1 MLSISAKL
9 HTIRLKIISLS
20 GKSYPYYFI
29 IAAIIAAF
37 FNPFFIILVLFLL
50 YMFKTK
56 YNYKILLILILLIG
70 ISFTA
75 NYLIKSFKPKN
86 IINGT
91 VIEINQNNIIVKT
104 TFSKYKLKT
113 NNDYQIGDI
122 LEIEGTLTKPRGV
135 RVPYG
140 FNEKNYLRSRGV
152 YYEINQAKINKIG
165 FSYLYFP
172 HLLIN
177 RYLDIYP
184 LKTKVYLRSFIVGT
198 NEYNREFKDAT
209 NKLQITYLLSLSGI
223 LIYAILNILKKI
235 FFYLDIKTKKQDVI
249 IIFLLFIWC
258 VIAGFKFVILR
269 IFIISLLTNI
279 NKYLNLKMTRL
290 DIIFYAFLS
299 LIIGKPDL
307 LYSTGFTISFVV
319 LTMVSLV
326 DSEIKIGNYFIKRY
340 VLYVLI
346 YLSILPIIINMYNNI
361 YLLIFILTP
370 LLVLIFQKGIIYLFI
385 VVLAMPFLSFISEF
399 YLFYF
404 ENIIKYISG
413 FKSNLTFPNFN
424 NIFILTYYLIFIF
437 FMSNKKWINK
447 NMFSLILL
455 VLIVYNKA
463 YLNPTYKL
471 IFLDVD
477 QGDTTIFITP
487 YNQEV
492 IVIDAYGS
500 VLSTLNKMGVRK
512 IDYLILTHPDN
523 DHVREANNLISNLA
537 VEKVLINPY
546 DSYDLI
552 ESNFIKIKDE
562 DKIIN
567 SNFEINF
574 LSPNKNYYN
583 NNDNSLAFQLKYLN
597 NKVLFLG
604 DISKNVEIEM
614 IKRYG
619 GILESNILKL
629 AHHGSNTSTSSNL
642 LSSVKPKDII
652 ISVGLNNIYG
662 FPHKEVLELLD
673 GNYNVYRTDIN
684 YTISY
689 ISVNNITK
697 TLKHY
702 ENYIIYY
709 IILEKKKGRFYG

>member
-1 MLSISAKL
+1 
-9 HTIRLKIISLS
+9 
-20 GKSYPYYFI
+20 
-29 IAAIIAAF
+29 
-37 FNPFFIILVLFLL
+37 
-50 YMFKTK
+50 
-56 YNYKILLILILLIG
+56 
-70 ISFTA
+70 
-75 NYLIKSFKPKN
+75 
-86 IINGT
+86 
-91 VIEINQNNIIVKT
+91 
-104 TFSKYKLKT
+104 
-113 NNDYQIGDI
+113 
-122 LEIEGTLTKPRGV
+122 
-135 RVPYG
+135 
-140 FNEKNYLRSRGV
+140 
-152 YYEINQAKINKIG
+152 
-165 FSYLYFP
+165 
-172 HLLIN
+172 
-177 RYLDIYP
+177 
-184 LKTKVYLRSFIVGT
+184 
-198 NEYNREFKDAT
+198 
-209 NKLQITYLLSLSGI
+209 
-223 LIYAILNILKKI
+223 
-235 FFYLDIKTKKQDVI
+235 
-249 IIFLLFIWC
+249 
-258 VIAGFKFVILR
+258 
-269 IFIISLLTNI
+269 
-279 NKYLNLKMTRL
+279 
-290 DIIFYAFLS
+290 
-299 LIIGKPDL
+299 
-307 LYSTGFTISFVV
+307 
-319 LTMVSLV
+319 
-326 DSEIKIGNYFIKRY
+326 
-340 VLYVLI
+340 
-346 YLSILPIIINMYNNI
+346 
-361 YLLIFILTP
+361 
-370 LLVLIFQKGIIYLFI
+370 
-385 VVLAMPFLSFISEF
+385 
-399 YLFYF
+399 
-404 ENIIKYISG
+404 
-413 FKSNLTFPNFN
+413 
-424 NIFILTYYLIFIF
+424 
-437 FMSNKKWINK
+437 MSNKKWINK

-500 VLSTLNKMGVRK
+500 ILSTLKKMGVRK

-662 FPHKEVLELLD
+662 FPHQEVLDLL
-673 GNYNVYRTDIN
+673 GSNYNVYRTDIN

>member
-1 MLSISAKL
+1 M
-9 HTIRLKIISLS
+9 
-20 GKSYPYYFI
+20 
-29 IAAIIAAF
+29 
-37 FNPFFIILVLFLL
+37 
-50 YMFKTK
+50 
-56 YNYKILLILILLIG
+56 
-70 ISFTA
+70 
-75 NYLIKSFKPKN
+75 
-86 IINGT
+86 
-91 VIEINQNNIIVKT
+91 
-104 TFSKYKLKT
+104 
-113 NNDYQIGDI
+113 
-122 LEIEGTLTKPRGV
+122 
-135 RVPYG
+135 
-140 FNEKNYLRSRGV
+140 
-152 YYEINQAKINKIG
+152 
-165 FSYLYFP
+165 
-172 HLLIN
+172 
-177 RYLDIYP
+177 
-184 LKTKVYLRSFIVGT
+184 
-198 NEYNREFKDAT
+198 
-209 NKLQITYLLSLSGI
+209 SGI

-235 FFYLDIKTKKQDVI
+235 FFYLDIETKKQDVI

-269 IFIISLLTNI
+269 IFAISLLTNI

-307 LYSTGFTISFVV
+307 LYSTGFAISFVV

-326 DSEIKIGNYFIKRY
+326 DSEIKIRNYLIKRY

-346 YLSILPIIINMYNNI
+346 YLSIFPIIINMYNNI

-385 VVLAMPFLSFISEF
+385 VILAMPFLSFISEF

-413 FKSNLTFPNFN
+413 FKSNLTFPSFN
-424 NIFILTYYLIFIF
+424 NIFILFYYLIFIF
-437 FMSNKKWINK
+437 FMTNKKWINK
-447 NMFSLILL
+447 NIFSLILL

-463 YLNPTYKL
+463 YLNPTYQL

-500 VLSTLNKMGVRK
+500 ILSTLKKMGVRK

-523 DHVREANNLISNLA
+523 DHVREANNLISDLA
-537 VEKVLINPY
+537 VETVLINPY

-604 DISKNVEIEM
+604 DISKNVELEM

-629 AHHGSNTSTSSNL
+629 AHHGSKTSTSSNL

-709 IILEKKKGRFYG
+709 IILEKKKGRYYG